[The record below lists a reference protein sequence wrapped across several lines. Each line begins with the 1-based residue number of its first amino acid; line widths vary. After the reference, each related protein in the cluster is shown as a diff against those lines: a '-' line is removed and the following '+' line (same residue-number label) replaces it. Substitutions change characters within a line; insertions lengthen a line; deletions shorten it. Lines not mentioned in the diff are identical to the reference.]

1 METTALIDNI
11 TTQIEEV
18 SDLFYQHKDHEGY
31 VKLNDTIG
39 FLLELAEQLKQL
51 VAEQTEISLNEQEF
65 LSVLNEALAALE
77 EKDTVL
83 LSDILQYDLTEQLD
97 AMKKL
102 LAAEE

>member
-1 METTALIDNI
+1 METNVLIDKI
-11 TTQIEEV
+11 TEQIEEV

-31 VKLNDTIG
+31 VKLNDTISY
-39 FLLELAEQLKQL
+39 LLELAEQLKKL
-51 VAEQTEISLNEQEF
+51 VAEQPQLCLNEQEF
-65 LSVLNEALAALE
+65 LSVLNEALTALE

-102 LAAEE
+102 LSAEE